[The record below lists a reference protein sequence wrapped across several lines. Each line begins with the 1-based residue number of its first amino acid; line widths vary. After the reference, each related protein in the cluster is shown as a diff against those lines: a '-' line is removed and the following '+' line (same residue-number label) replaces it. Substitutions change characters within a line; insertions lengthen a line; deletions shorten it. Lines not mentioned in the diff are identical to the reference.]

1 MNLFYVRLETLIN
14 GHTRRYASTDKTIV
28 MTGGYPVHFEIYGIK
43 RNDNFILGH
52 TQTVLQ
58 ERYGQDVELI
68 QIDKDGN
75 QV

>member
-1 MNLFYVRLETLIN
+1 
-14 GHTRRYASTDKTIV
+14 